1 MTFKRT
7 VIVVLMALIGFLAL
21 LRLAGTLVF
30 ADPVIT
36 SGNSPEG
43 RRFDAR
49 LIARGRE
56 LAAVGNCAACHT
68 APGGAA
74 LAGGLA
80 LHTPFGIIYSDNI
93 TPDPKDG
100 IGSWSEATF
109 DRAMREGIGPDGE
122 HLYPAFPYDYFARM
136 QQSDLDALYAYLMTR
151 PPVAQEKPPNR
162 LDFPF
167 NLRFLLTGWNL
178 FFLSPKAITLDPNR
192 SPAWNRGRYLVQSLA
207 HCGACHSP
215 RNWLQASVAGESLS
229 GGVAEGWT
237 APALNHKS
245 PAPVLWT
252 EDELETYLRTGIEA
266 HHGAAAGPMRAV
278 TSSLSAASPDDIH
291 AIAVYIASLM
301 PVAPPSHAPY
311 VPTAKM
317 ATAAAI
323 VHGVCANCHGLNA
336 PIAEGRWPPL
346 EASTALQENSAR
358 NTIQILM
365 NGLPYPNIRS
375 EAFMPGF
382 SQILTDA
389 QIAEVASYL
398 REHVVHR
405 KPWRDVGEMVRRIRA
420 ETPAAP

>member
-1 MTFKRT
+1 MAFKRT
-7 VIVVLMALIGFLAL
+7 VIIVLMALIGLLAL
-21 LRLAGTLVF
+21 LRLLGNIVF
-30 ADPVIT
+30 ADPGIT
-36 SGNSPEG
+36 PASAPQAH
-43 RRFDAR
+43 RFDPK
-49 LIARGRE
+49 LVARGRE

-80 LHTPFGIIYSDNI
+80 LHTPFGVIYSDNI

-100 IGSWSEATF
+100 IGSWSEAAF

-136 QQSDLDALYAYLMTR
+136 KQGDLDALYAYLMTR
-151 PPVAQEKPPNR
+151 TPVAQKKPPNH

-178 FFLSPKAITLDPNR
+178 LFLSPSAIHADPNR
-192 SPAWNRGRYLVQSLA
+192 SPAWNRGRYLVESLA

-215 RNWLQASVAGESLS
+215 RNWLQGTDASEGLS

-237 APALNHKS
+237 APALNHQS
-245 PAPVLWT
+245 PAPILWT

-278 TSSLSAASPDDIH
+278 TNSLNAAAPDDIH

-301 PVAPPSHAPY
+301 PAAPPAHSPY
-311 VPTAKM
+311 APTAKM

-336 PIAEGRWPPL
+336 PIADNRWPPL
-346 EASTALQENSAR
+346 EASTALQERSAR

-365 NGLPYPNIRS
+365 NGLPLPNIRS
-375 EAFMPGF
+375 EPFMPGF
-382 SQILTDA
+382 SEILTDA

-398 REHVVHR
+398 RAHVAHR
-405 KPWRDVGEMVRRIRA
+405 RPWREVKEMVHRIRA